1 MSRVE
6 DSADTSGCSGPDDV
20 QLADGGHGSPFRRV
34 RRWRLGAFAVAA
46 IIVVLLVVWLGSFQ
60 SEDSGDSAYQDSH
73 AQSAWAAIAQDVPL
87 DLDRRY
93 TDEELGLYELIDDI
107 VFNTPSYIRF
117 RTVGDAVEY
126 NNRRDEHISSVASGH
141 ERERLAFEREVED
154 IIKNSYWRLPSDLG
168 TGGVLELAFVEA
180 MRECAAEAGYPEINP
195 MGASEEERERYELE
209 FGLSSDVFYDLR
221 HECAKQAATYPTLD
235 PEVRD
240 GMLNRVREY
249 FLLTVNDYIRDH
261 DVVEVPVEHH
271 EGDARPLEKS
281 YIERCLELEI
291 AERESCAEHYRVE
304 LTDEQKTAPVP
315 ERVEVDESSPYPLVG
330 QPCPFSEFPGEVII
344 DREGSYCDR
353 FENLEFVINY
363 PETSESENY
372 VSNFFWGG
380 ERLLICPTSWV
391 TDDEGKCRYPRPEE
405 AALRDAFV
413 AEHPEHA
420 EYHDWPLYSSRY
432 PDKN

>member
-1 MSRVE
+1 MSPVE
-6 DSADTSGCSGPDDV
+6 DSADAAGSSGPADV
-20 QLADGGHGSPFRRV
+20 QLADGRHGSLSRRV
-34 RRWRLGAFAVAA
+34 RRWLLGAFAVAV
-46 IIVVLLVVWLGSFQ
+46 IVVILVAVWAQSFQ
-60 SEDSGDSAYQDSH
+60 SEDSGDSAHQVSH
-73 AQSAWAAIAQDVPL
+73 AQSAWAAIAQAVPL
-87 DLDRRY
+87 DPDRRY
-93 TDEELGLYELIDDI
+93 TDEELGMYDLIDNI

-117 RTVGDAVEY
+117 RTVGDAVESD
-126 NNRRDEHISSVASGH
+126 NRRDEYISSVASGH

-154 IIKNSYWRLPSDLG
+154 IIKNSYWRLPPDLG
-168 TGGVLELAFVEA
+168 IGGVLELAFVEA
-180 MRECAAEAGYPEINP
+180 MRRCTAEAGYPEIHP
-195 MGASEEERERYELE
+195 TGASEEELAHYEIE
-209 FGLSSDVFYDLR
+209 FGLSSDAFYDLR

-235 PEVRD
+235 PEMRD
-240 GMLNRVREY
+240 GMLNSVRKHY
-249 FLLTVNDYIRDH
+249 LLTVHDYIRDH

-271 EGDARPLEKS
+271 EGDARPLEES
-281 YIERCLELEI
+281 YIGRCLELEI
-291 AERESCAEHYRVE
+291 AERESCAEHYRVK

-315 ERVEVDESSPYPLVG
+315 ERVEVDESAPYPLVG

-372 VSNFFWGG
+372 VSNLFWGG
-380 ERLLICPTSWV
+380 ERLLNCPTSWV

-420 EYHDWPLYSSRY
+420 EYHNWPLYSSRY